1 MKDEPRSSRRGGGE
15 DMSEEYANWRY
26 RGGPISSAAVLA
38 AEVREHL
45 ADCEVVG
52 CEHDAHG

>member
-1 MKDEPRSSRRGGGE
+1 
-15 DMSEEYANWRY
+15 MSEEYANWRY